1 MGGECG
7 ARHEARRS
15 VWLGWGRKVS
25 ASVPQSRGAHESG
38 GTAVS
43 GRYVGDDAAPQA
55 RAQSRVGCG
64 IGSGALATA
73 APCAVM

>member
-1 MGGECG
+1 VGGECG

-55 RAQSRVGCG
+55 RAQSQVGCG